1 MQEVVE
7 TKHPHSKLTHQL
19 EYKIDSMNNI
29 KYILIGIAFIS
40 LASCSKVT
48 SDANKA
54 GKLTNK
60 SIEKTNQLKLKD
72 AEKLYKKS
80 REIIDKYDNHKK
92 SSKFYDVYLEER
104 DKGKIKASD
113 R

>member
-1 MQEVVE
+1 
-7 TKHPHSKLTHQL
+7 
-19 EYKIDSMNNI
+19 MNNI
-29 KYILIGIAFIS
+29 KYILIGFVLLS
-40 LASCSKVT
+40 LASCSKVG
-48 SDANKA
+48 SDAKKA
-54 GKLTNK
+54 AKLTNK

-92 SSKFYDVYLEER
+92 SSKFYEVYLEER
-104 DKGKIKASD
+104 DKGKIKPSE